1 MLIFSRSRQISPI
14 ANFESLHTH
23 RKFRSCIQA
32 QRFLKQFAVL
42 PGYSFETMK
51 TVVKRINPAF
61 QLTQPLPLWPVT
73 AAGETQT
80 IRPIPARIAATPLP
94 VATETIAGAR
104 SAAPN
109 QNEFSRVTRA
119 N

>member
-14 ANFESLHTH
+14 ANSENLHTH

-32 QRFLKQFAVL
+32 QRFLKQFVAL
-42 PGYSFETMK
+42 PGYSFETMI
-51 TVVKRINPAF
+51 TAVKRINPAF
-61 QLTQPLPLWPVT
+61 QLTQPLPLWPV

-80 IRPIPARIAATPLP
+80 VCPIPARIAATPLP
-94 VATETIAGAR
+94 IATETIAGAR
-104 SAAPN
+104 SAALN
-109 QNEFSRVTRA
+109 RNEFSRVTRA